1 MGEMLQTLKSE
12 FGNILLSGA
21 QNPRKI
27 QLLIRSQANWNST
40 CPKET
45 AILVLDSGPKK
56 PHFWNR
62 WHSCRAGILQAE
74 IIGLINYSV
83 TQTKHFLV
91 GAAAGLP
98 DYFQVNMPKQ
108 EKTFQI
114 TTKYTNWP

>member
-1 MGEMLQTLKSE
+1 
-12 FGNILLSGA
+12 
-21 QNPRKI
+21 
-27 QLLIRSQANWNST
+27 
-40 CPKET
+40 
-45 AILVLDSGPKK
+45 
-56 PHFWNR
+56 
-62 WHSCRAGILQAE
+62 
-74 IIGLINYSV
+74 V